1 MKPILVR
8 KRDTLNASIEF
19 DGEEYDFF
27 YNPLHYHPEFELTLI
42 VKSFGQRRIG
52 DNIENFHEGDL
63 VLVGNNLPHVWKND
77 DIFFDD
83 RANMKAQA
91 ICVKFLPDFAG
102 RDFLERPEMQGI
114 KTVLN
119 EKAPQ
124 GIKLLGELSNRV
136 EELMLEMPDLDESD
150 RFISLLQILNHISKS
165 NEYQLLASLNYRNEN
180 HKNTNRINVVL
191 DYIMEHYE
199 EELSLENMAAL
210 VNMNKN
216 AFCRF
221 FKKGTRKNLFAVIN
235 EVRIGKACQHL
246 TETEM
251 NVLQICYSCG
261 FNNIS
266 NFNKTFKKITGIS
279 PLQYR
284 RRMKKFDSL
293 QEV

>member
-8 KRDTLNASIEF
+8 KRDSLEASIEF
-19 DGEEYDFF
+19 DGAEYDYF

-77 DIFFDD
+77 EIFFDETT
-83 RANMKAQA
+83 NMKAQA
-91 ICVKFLPDFAG
+91 ICVKFLPDFG
-102 RDFLERPEMQGI
+102 GTGFLERPEMNSI
-114 KTVLN
+114 RKLLE
-119 EKAPQ
+119 EKASF
-124 GIKLLGELSNRV
+124 GIKLLGNLRTKV
-136 EELMLEMPDLDESD
+136 EKIMLQLPELDETE
-150 RFISLLQILNHISKS
+150 RFIQLLQILHLISKS
-165 NEYQLLASLNYRNEN
+165 NEYNLLSSLTFRNEN
-180 HKNTNRINVVL
+180 HKNAHRINLVL
-191 DYIMEHYE
+191 DYIMENYDDV
-199 EELSLENMAAL
+199 LTLEKLAGL
-210 VNMNKN
+210 INMNKN

-221 FKKGTRKNLFAVIN
+221 FKRGTRKNLFTVIN

-251 NVLQICYSCG
+251 NVLQVCFACG

-266 NFNKTFKKITGIS
+266 NFNKTFKRITGVS

-284 RRMKKFDSL
+284 KQMKKFDAV
-293 QEV
+293 QN